1 MGNLKPE
8 RLDFDAVVYGRHLP
22 LWHYKKIPDG
32 MRPATRKDLYR
43 GRPFL
48 YRVRTGPDAGDWYTD
63 YIRDTTTDAV
73 MQMLEDGEPL
83 YVKD

>member
-1 MGNLKPE
+1 MENLKPE

-32 MRPATRKDLYR
+32 MRPGTRKDLYK

-48 YRVRTGPDAGDWYTD
+48 YRVRIGPDAGDWYTD
-63 YIRDTTTDAV
+63 YIRTSTIDAV
-73 MQMLEDGEPL
+73 MQMLEDGEPV